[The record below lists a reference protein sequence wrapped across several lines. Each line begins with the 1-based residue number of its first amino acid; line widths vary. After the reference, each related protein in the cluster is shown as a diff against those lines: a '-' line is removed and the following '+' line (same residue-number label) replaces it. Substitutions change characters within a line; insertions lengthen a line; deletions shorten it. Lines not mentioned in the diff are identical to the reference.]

1 VEPVIDEHQ
10 GAIVHVAADGKYCG
24 HIVVADKLKTGAADA
39 LKRLKTMGV
48 RRTVMLT
55 GDLRAVGEAV
65 GAEAGVDEVRAE
77 LLPADKVAAVE
88 SLMAERGKDRTLA
101 FVGDGVND
109 APVLARADVGVA
121 MGAMGSDA
129 AIEAADIVLMDDDI
143 RKLPLAIKISRRTM
157 LIAKENIVFA
167 LAVKFVILVLG
178 ALGIVG
184 MWFAVFGDV
193 GVLIIAVLNSTRA
206 LRKEKVQ

>member
-1 VEPVIDEHQ
+1 
-10 GAIVHVAADGKYCG
+10 
-24 HIVVADKLKTGAADA
+24 
-39 LKRLKTMGV
+39 
-48 RRTVMLT
+48 
-55 GDLRAVGEAV
+55 
-65 GAEAGVDEVRAE
+65 
-77 LLPADKVAAVE
+77 
-88 SLMAERGKDRTLA
+88 
-101 FVGDGVND
+101 
-109 APVLARADVGVA
+109 
-121 MGAMGSDA
+121 
-129 AIEAADIVLMDDDI
+129 MDDDI